1 MRWNMDQS
9 PPSDVPDEPLSGPDE
24 LPEEPEVE
32 SYRRGRKAASGVAAG
47 AALVAGAAFAFARYH
62 PARIAIEGVSM
73 APTLLPGDWCLVVAP
88 ERFRRD
94 DVVVVEHPQR
104 PGYEIVKRVVGVP
117 GSVVAGRELDEDE
130 YWVEGDFAHRST
142 DSRDFGPVT
151 PDQLKAKVVLVYWP
165 LERRRLV
172 R

>member
-1 MRWNMDQS
+1 
-9 PPSDVPDEPLSGPDE
+9 VSGI
-24 LPEEPEVE
+24 
-32 SYRRGRKAASGVAAG
+32 VAAG
-47 AALVAGAAFAFARYH
+47 ALIAGAALAFIRYR

-73 APTLLPGDWCLVVAP
+73 APTLVPGDWALVVTP
-88 ERFRRD
+88 DRFHRD

-104 PGYEIVKRVVGVP
+104 PGYEIVKRLTGVP
-117 GSVVAGRELDEDE
+117 GNTVGGHLLADDE

-142 DSRDFGPVT
+142 DSREFGPVSRAN
-151 PDQLKAKVVLVYWP
+151 LKAKVVLVYWP

>member
-1 MRWNMDQS
+1 
-9 PPSDVPDEPLSGPDE
+9 V
-24 LPEEPEVE
+24 PEEPVVE
-32 SYRRGRKAASGVAAG
+32 SYRRGRKAASGVVAG

-62 PARIAIEGVSM
+62 PARIEVEGVSM
-73 APTLLPGDWCLVVAP
+73 APTLLPGDWALVVTP
-88 ERFRRD
+88 ERFHRD
-94 DVVVVEHPQR
+94 E
-104 PGYEIVKRVVGVP
+104 VGVP
-117 GSVVAGRELDEDE
+117 GSQVAGRELGEDE

-151 PDQLKAKVVLVYWP
+151 REQLKAKVVLVYRP

>member
-1 MRWNMDQS
+1 MDQP

-24 LPEEPEVE
+24 LPEEPGIE
-32 SYRRGRKAASGVAAG
+32 SYRRGRKAASGVVAG

-73 APTLLPGDWCLVVAP
+73 APTLLPGDWALVVTP
-88 ERFRRD
+88 ERFHRD

-104 PGYEIVKRVVGVP
+104 PGYEIVKRLIGVP
-117 GSVVAGRELDEDE
+117 GGVVAGRELAEDE

-142 DSRDFGPVT
+142 DSRDFGPVSA
-151 PDQLKAKVVLVYWP
+151 DHLKAKVVLVYWP
-165 LERRRLV
+165 AVRRRLV